1 MSVSSNSVIQMYS
14 IHLWTARKLMWFE
27 YFRVFSARALLRG
40 TSLGASFANR
50 PRELVPRALPC
61 SAWGFFLSSGFLLLL
76 LVSRSSCLGVSF
88 PPPGKYQSPPR
99 FLPFPLPLGFLP
111 PGFRLLLLVFL
122 SLLLDFFFAFFFFS
136 LPRLIPHTF
145 MLFSLFLGF
154 FFFAKGFFLSTWQ
167 LLPQ

>member
-1 MSVSSNSVIQMYS
+1 M
-14 IHLWTARKLMWFE
+14 
-27 YFRVFSARALLRG
+27 
-40 TSLGASFANR
+40 GASFANR

-122 SLLLDFFFAFFFFS
+122 SLLLDFFFAFVFFLSSSINSSHLHAFFS
-136 LPRLIPHTF
+136 LPG
-145 MLFSLFLGF
+145 FLLLC
-154 FFFAKGFFLSTWQ
+154 KGFLSLYLAVTAAVVVAVAPVAIVLIDGGNEFLYY
-167 LLPQ
+167 